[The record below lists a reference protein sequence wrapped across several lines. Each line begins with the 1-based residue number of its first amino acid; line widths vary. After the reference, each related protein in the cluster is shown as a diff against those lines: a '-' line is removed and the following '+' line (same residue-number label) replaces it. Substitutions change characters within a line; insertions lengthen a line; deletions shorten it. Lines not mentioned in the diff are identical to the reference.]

1 MSAIDYDAWAQTYD
15 DTRGASPSVL
25 RPLLEA
31 LGPPDG
37 RSLLDIGGGTGNYS
51 VALLEDGFR
60 VSHCDPS
67 AGMVQRAASKMGP
80 TLVADGQ
87 HLPFRENAFD
97 CAVAIKVMNHVP
109 DWSRLFVEAHR
120 ILREGPLVLVHAT
133 RETMR
138 ANWITH
144 YIPTIGE
151 QERFRPEA
159 ETAQQLRAAGFTR
172 VEVGHMYYEDTEDG
186 SAQALKSFP
195 EAFLDDSR
203 IMNTSLLSREP
214 PETLTRS
221 LAAIRHD
228 YESGLLVEVIARY
241 QPLAREYGDG
251 SVFVAR
257 P

>member
-1 MSAIDYDAWAQTYD
+1 MSTIDYDAWAKKYD
-15 DTRGASPSVL
+15 NTRGASPSVL
-25 RPLLEA
+25 RPLREA
-31 LGPPDG
+31 LGAPNG

-51 VALLEDGFR
+51 VALGEAGFR
-60 VSHCDPS
+60 VDHCDPS

-80 TLVADGQ
+80 TVVADGQ
-87 HLPFRENAFD
+87 HLPFRESAFD

-109 DWSRLFVEAHR
+109 DWPRFFAEAHR
-120 ILREGPLVLVHAT
+120 ILRGGPLVLVHAT

-144 YIPTIGE
+144 YIPTIGK

-172 VEVGHMYYEDTEDG
+172 VEVGHMHYDDIVDG

-214 PETLTRS
+214 PETLTPS
-221 LAAIRHD
+221 LAAIRRDHA
-228 YESGLLVEVIARY
+228 SGRLQEIIARY
-241 QPLAREYGDG
+241 EPLVRKYGDG
-251 SVFVAR
+251 SVFAAW

>member
-1 MSAIDYDAWAQTYD
+1 MTTIDYDAWAQTYD

-31 LGPPDG
+31 LGPPDR

-51 VALLEDGFR
+51 VALIEAGFR

-67 AGMVQRAASKMGP
+67 AGMVRRAASKMGP
-80 TLVADGQ
+80 TVVADGQ
-87 HLPFRENAFD
+87 SLPFREKVFD

-109 DWSRLFVEAHR
+109 DWPGFFAEAR
-120 ILREGPLVLVHAT
+120 RVLREGPLVLVHAT
-133 RETMR
+133 RETIQ

-144 YIPTIGE
+144 YIPSIGE
-151 QERFRPEA
+151 QKRFRPEA
-159 ETAQQLRAAGFTR
+159 ETAQQLRAAGFKR
-172 VEVGHMYYEDTEDG
+172 VAIGHMHYDDIEDG

-203 IMNTSLLSREP
+203 IMNTSLLSRES

-221 LAAIRHD
+221 LAAIRQD
-228 YESGLLVEVIARY
+228 YESGRLREVIARY
-241 QPLAREYGDG
+241 EPLVRESGDG
-251 SVFVAR
+251 SVFAAW